1 MRQRRGTWRTV
12 VTIAAW
18 AVIAGP
24 QCCCC
29 TLKTWAAMPADQ
41 AVAGGTVCCCCC
53 CESAASSTASSC
65 PLERHPAGDDGC
77 PCRAKLRPVAAA
89 VGGAVSISQLELSAW
104 SGWQAAWPLAW
115 CSQIGPDTASQGGR
129 WPGPDE
135 TPRLSGRE
143 LLRALSTLR
152 C

>member
-1 MRQRRGTWRTV
+1 MRQRRGAWRTV

-24 QCCCC
+24 HWCCC
-29 TLKTWAAMPADQ
+29 TFKTLAALPAGN
-41 AVAGGTVCCCCC
+41 AAASAEAACCC
-53 CESAASSTASSC
+53 CEAPIAAAGSSG
-65 PLERHPAGDDGC
+65 PLESHPAGDDGC
-77 PCRAKLRPVAAA
+77 PCRAKLRPVATSGDTA
-89 VGGAVSISQLELSAW
+89 VVVGQPDLSPWA
-104 SGWQAAWPLAW
+104 GWQAAWPLAW
-115 CSQIGPDTASQGGR
+115 CPQIGPDTASLGGR